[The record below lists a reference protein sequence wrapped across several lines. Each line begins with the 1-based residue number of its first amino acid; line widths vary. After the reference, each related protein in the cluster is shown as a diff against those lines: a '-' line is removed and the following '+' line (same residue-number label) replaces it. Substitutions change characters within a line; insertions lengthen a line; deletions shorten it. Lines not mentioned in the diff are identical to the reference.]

1 MFELEYCS
9 NPEIGELHSSGIKF
23 DYQYDVEFDSKL
35 KTLDKF
41 LFLVD
46 MHTIID
52 SCAKDFLEIT
62 IDDFDEFYMQNIIPD
77 KDKFFKWFQ
86 NYNMYD
92 YCYLIEDVY
101 EVLEKLSKEYEIFIG
116 TSYIIPEIL
125 DETSFLLPQKYDFLR
140 KTLPFINPHNFIFL
154 GNKSV
159 LNCDIKIDD
168 RLDNLDGAKTKILFT
183 AFHNKKISEKKL
195 KKQGI
200 KRVNNWKEIEQL
212 LLKEGVTTK

>member
-1 MFELEYCS
+1 MKKR
-9 NPEIGELHSSGIKF
+9 IM
-23 DYQYDVEFDSKL
+23 
-35 KTLDKF
+35 
-41 LFLVD
+41 VD
-46 MHTIID
+46 MDDCITTGG
-52 SCAKDFLEIT
+52 FLHLINKYLNTNYTEN
-62 IDDFDEFYMQNIIPD
+62 DFDEFYMQNIIPD
-77 KDKFFKWFQ
+77 KDNFFKWFQ

-92 YCYLIEDVY
+92 YCTLIDDVY

-116 TSYIIPEIL
+116 TSYIIPEII

-183 AFHNKKISEKKL
+183 AFHNKKISEKNL

-200 KRVNNWKEIEQL
+200 KRVNSWKEIEQL
-212 LLKEGVTTK
+212 LLKEGVTTKWINQQK

>member
-1 MFELEYCS
+1 MNFNKDTRIGEILEKA
-9 NPEIGELHSSGIKF
+9 PEKAEILLEIGMHCLGCPASQMETLEEACDVHGI
-23 DYQYDVEFDSKL
+23 DV
-35 KTLDKF
+35 
-41 LFLVD
+41 
-46 MHTIID
+46 
-52 SCAKDFLEIT
+52 
-62 IDDFDEFYMQNIIPD
+62 N
-77 KDKFFKWFQ
+77 
-86 NYNMYD
+86 
-92 YCYLIEDVY
+92 